1 MSETDDID
9 MLAAE
14 YVLGTLDEG
23 ERAAVDARRRREP
36 ALDEAIAGWQRRLA
50 PLDAAT
56 PPVTAPVDMLR
67 RIEARLDGADA
78 TPARTPAIPSAEII
92 QLRNRV
98 TRWRRAA
105 IVASALAASL
115 ALALGMRE
123 TALAPQP
130 QNFVAVFQ
138 KDDALPSFLL
148 SIDLATRQLTVR
160 PVAAEPQA
168 GKAYQLWIASE
179 QLGAAPRSLGL
190 LEDAKAPTTKTL
202 AGFDPELLRRATFG
216 VSIEPPG
223 GSPTG
228 RPSGSP
234 LHAKLYPAAP

>member
-1 MSETDDID
+1 MSEIDDID

-14 YVLGTLDEG
+14 FVLGTLDAG
-23 ERAAVDARRRREP
+23 ARADVDARRRREP
-36 ALDEAIAGWQRRLA
+36 ALQAAIVDWERRLA
-50 PLDAAT
+50 PLDATVT
-56 PPVTAPVDMLR
+56 PVAPPPDLLS
-67 RIEARLDGADA
+67 RIEQRIGGSE
-78 TPARTPAIPSAEII
+78 PARPAEVSGTAEII
-92 QLRNRV
+92 ALHRRI
-98 TRWRRAA
+98 TRWRRSA
-105 IVASALAASL
+105 IAASALAACL
-115 ALALGMRE
+115 AVAFGLRE
-123 TALAPQP
+123 TVLAPQP
-130 QNFVAVFQ
+130 QSFVAVFQ

-148 SIDLATRQLTVR
+148 TIDLATRQLTVR

-168 GKAYQLWIASE
+168 GKTYQLWIASE

-202 AGFDPELLRRATFG
+202 AGFAPELLRRATFG

-234 LHAKLYPAAP
+234 LHAKLYPATP